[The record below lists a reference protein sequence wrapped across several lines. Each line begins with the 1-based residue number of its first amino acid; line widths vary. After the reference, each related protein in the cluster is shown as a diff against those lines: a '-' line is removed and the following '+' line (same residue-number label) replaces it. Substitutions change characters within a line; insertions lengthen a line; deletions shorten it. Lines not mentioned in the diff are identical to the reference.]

1 MPWKECHVEDERLRF
16 VARRLDG
23 ESMTTLC
30 AEFGISR
37 KTGYKIF
44 DRYKDYGVHGLTDRS
59 RRPYRHANQ
68 LPLVLETQ
76 IVRLKRDYP
85 DWGRPRFARSSAGA
99 AGRCP
104 ARPSAPSMRSSIAMG
119 SSSAGGAA
127 DAARPAR
134 RCRTPRC
141 LMRCGVPTTR
151 VSFAS
156 ATGSIAIR
164 SR

>member
-1 MPWKECHVEDERLRF
+1 MPWKECHVMDERLRF
-16 VARRLDG
+16 VARLLEG
-23 ESMTTLC
+23 EKMAPLC

-44 DRYKDYGVHGLTDRS
+44 ERYKDYGVHGLTDRS

-68 LPLVLETQ
+68 LPPVLEPRSSGSSGITQ
-76 IVRLKRDYP
+76 I
-85 DWGRPRFARSSAGA
+85 GAHPRFARSSAGA

-104 ARPSAPSMRSSIAMG
+104 ARRSAPSMRSSIGMG
-119 SSSAGGAA
+119 SSSGGGAA
-127 DAARPAR
+127 GAARPAR
-134 RCRTPRC
+134 RSHTPRRP
-141 LMRCGVPTTR
+141 MRCGVPTTR
-151 VSFAS
+151 ASFGS